1 MITALHVQMES
12 KNRKFSTSH
21 MHPKAFDL
29 PTVTVAKEAMAIS
42 RCIGK

>member
-1 MITALHVQMES
+1 MES

-29 PTVTVAKEAMAIS
+29 PTVTVAKETKALV